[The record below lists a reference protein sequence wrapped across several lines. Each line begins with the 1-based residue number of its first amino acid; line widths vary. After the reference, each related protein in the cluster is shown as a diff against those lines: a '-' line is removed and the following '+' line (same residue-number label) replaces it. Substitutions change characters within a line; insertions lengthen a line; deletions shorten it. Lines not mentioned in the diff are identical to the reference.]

1 METFHLYHL
10 AKNYV
15 PIRPRPL
22 GDVEPPVATG
32 PVSPTV
38 ESSKGSTQSE
48 VPGRTVTSPPR
59 IRAAAAQMVFA
70 ARLSK
75 GFITPD
81 DVIELERW
89 SSHGILEA
97 LIGINLPADVG
108 RSYSA
113 SVFLTRSLTGAPI
126 PPSVV
131 TKKQEASGDLSKG
144 GMARDRRM
152 VPVLVG
158 VKC

>member
-15 PIRPRPL
+15 PLRPRPL
-22 GDVEPPVATG
+22 GDVGPPVTTG

-38 ESSKGSTQSE
+38 ESSTGSTQSK
-48 VPGRTVTSPPR
+48 VPGPTVTSPPR

-89 SSHGILEA
+89 SSRGILKA
-97 LIGINLPADVG
+97 LIGINLPTDVG
-108 RSYSA
+108 RSYSS
-113 SVFLTRSLTGAPI
+113 SVFLTRLLIGEPNTLQRCHEETG
-126 PPSVV
+126 SVWEF
-131 TKKQEASGDLSKG
+131 K
-144 GMARDRRM
+144 
-152 VPVLVG
+152 
-158 VKC
+158 